1 MKGDRMQLQHVTP
14 AVQGKLDELVKA
26 LEKALAKNLVGVVVH
41 GSAVRGGWRAGA
53 SDVDVVVVLGEGTQE
68 ALESIGP
75 ALELARFS
83 ARIEAMIVTKDEIP
97 RSADCFPLLYSDLAR
112 TSATMYGENPFKA
125 LTVPDHHKRLRI
137 EQELRELRIRMRRVA
152 TDNAGH
158 HSYAGAVDRKLKQ
171 ARDPLWSL
179 LTLRGETLDDTLDVV
194 LERCGKIYEIDLAPL
209 RRVREEP
216 KVAFD
221 TLGKL
226 LDKALDDVDSRDG
239 QSGVTS

>member
-1 MKGDRMQLQHVTP
+1 MGTLIHVTT
-14 AVQGKLDELVKA
+14 AVQVKVNELTKSLEAKLG
-26 LEKALAKNLVGVVVH
+26 KNLVGMVAH

-53 SDVDVVVVLGEGTQE
+53 SDVDVVVVLGEASQH

-83 ARIEAMIVTKDEIP
+83 ARIEAMILTKDEIG

-112 TSATMYGENPFKA
+112 TSVTLSGTNPFKDLA
-125 LTVPDHHKRLRI
+125 VPEHHKRLRI

-158 HSYAGAVDRKLKQ
+158 NSYAGAVDRKLKQ

-179 LTLRGETLDDTLDVV
+179 MQMRGEKVDDSIEAVLAACAKAYSLDLDP
-194 LERCGKIYEIDLAPL
+194 LEK
-209 RRVREEP
+209 VRENA
-216 KVAFD
+216 KAAFD

-226 LDKALDDVDSRDG
+226 IDKALHDVDSRDG
-239 QSGVTS
+239 ASS